1 MPKHPRT
8 ARAASLLGQVPLPN
22 TDGFATHLRQLREYL
37 HLLGQRINEDRI
49 FQVAG
54 SLTFTML
61 LALVPLV
68 TVSLVVFSAFPLFA
82 EFRNDVEI
90 FLLGML
96 PAEVTDITDV
106 IDEQLGHFAAQAS
119 KLTAV
124 GLLLLFASAIMTL
137 LTIENAFNHIWRVK
151 LPRPLASRVLVF
163 WTVLTLGP
171 VLMGASLAA
180 SSYGM
185 SISVGWI
192 KGVPGIG
199 TFALS
204 LAPLLFHFV
213 AFSLLYGVMPYREI
227 EPRHAM
233 LGGALA
239 ALTFEM
245 TRAGFAAYIT
255 AFSTYSMIYGA
266 FAAVPIFL
274 LWLYL
279 SWLITL
285 IGAVITATL
294 PLYRHARIAAR
305 PAPGAAFYEAL
316 AVLRHLYAARGRPGE
331 AAGVTVKELRP
342 LLQIGFEHIETRLEA
357 LLAFGWVA
365 RTTQGRWMLACDPA
379 NIRTSDIFQRFVFN
393 SERAAD
399 RVPAQDTSARAVLAA
414 FGPRTD
420 PATGAARERRDQT
433 LDQLFG
439 PQL

>member
-1 MPKHPRT
+1 MPKHART
-8 ARAASLLGQVPLPN
+8 ARAASLLGQVPLPSA
-22 TDGFATHLRQLREYL
+22 DGFATHFRQFREYL
-37 HLLGQRINEDRI
+37 HLLGQRIKEDRI

-61 LALVPLV
+61 LALVPLI
-68 TVSLVVFSAFPLFA
+68 TVGLVLFSAFPLFA
-82 EFRNDVEI
+82 EYRNDAEI

-96 PAEVTDITDV
+96 PSEVTDV
-106 IDEQLGHFAAQAS
+106 IEAQLGHFAEQAS

-137 LTIENAFNHIWRVK
+137 LTIENAFNHIWRVQT
-151 LPRPLASRVLVF
+151 PRPLAPRVLVY

-171 VLMGASLAA
+171 VLMGASIAA
-180 SSYGM
+180 SSYVM

-192 KGVPGIG
+192 KGVPSMG

-204 LAPLLFHFV
+204 LAPLVFHFV

-239 ALTFEM
+239 ALTFEL
-245 TRAGFAAYIT
+245 TRAAFGAYVT
-255 AFSTYSMIYGA
+255 AFPTYSMIYGA

-279 SWLITL
+279 SWLVTL

-305 PAPGAAFYEAL
+305 PAPGAALYEAL

-365 RTTQGRWMLACDPA
+365 RTTHGRWVLACDPHS
-379 NIRTSDIFQRFVFN
+379 IRTSDIFQRFVFN

-399 RVPAQDTSARAVLAA
+399 RVPAQDASARAVLAA
-414 FGPRTD
+414 FGPRND

-439 PQL
+439 PLS